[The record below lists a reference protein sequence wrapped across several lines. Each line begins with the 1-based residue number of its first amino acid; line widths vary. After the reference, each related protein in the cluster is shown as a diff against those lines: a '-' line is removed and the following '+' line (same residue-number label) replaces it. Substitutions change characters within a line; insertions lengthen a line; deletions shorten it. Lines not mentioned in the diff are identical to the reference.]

1 MEAIYRETLAKELNI
16 PQSSVVATAALLDEG
31 CTVPFIARYR
41 KEATGTLD
49 EVVVA
54 AIRDGLER
62 LVETDKRRGA
72 IISSLEERKL
82 LTDDLKGR
90 LEEARTLT
98 ALEDIYLPYRPKR
111 RTKATIA
118 REKGLSP
125 LADTVMAQG
134 GLNPLEMAEGYV
146 DPEKGVQSPQE
157 ALEGALH
164 ILAEEISENIEAR
177 TSMRA
182 IFVRNGRIKSKVK
195 PGKEEEGSRFA
206 DWFDWEEPMVKAPS
220 HRILALFRGEAEG
233 VISVT
238 VRPSAELA
246 HAKLDGLF
254 VKGSGSDSEA
264 VREAIRDGY
273 KRLLEPSME
282 TEARNALKTKADREA
297 ISVFAKNVREVLM
310 APPLGR
316 KRVMALDPGY
326 RTGVKVTCLDETGE
340 MIHHET
346 IFPHTSAHMRDKALE
361 RAGQMYREHRIEAVA
376 VGNGTASRETEQF
389 LKDCLP
395 EDAQVYSVNESG
407 ASIYSA
413 SAVAREEF
421 PDLDVSYRGAVS
433 IGRRLM
439 DPLAEL
445 VKIDPKSIGVG
456 QYQHDVDQKA
466 LKKSLDDVV
475 ASCVNSVGVE
485 VNTASPQLLSFVSG
499 LSPKLA
505 KSVVERRRQ
514 EGPFRT
520 RKELLKVPGLG
531 PKTYQQA
538 AGFIRI
544 RGGEHPLDDSSVHPE
559 RYDLVERMASDL
571 GRSVTDLLKDR
582 ELRDAIDPSNYVGAD
597 VGLPTINDILQEL
610 AKPGR
615 DPREELK
622 PFSFDP
628 SVAEMSDLKAGMVLP
643 GIVTN
648 VTNFGAFVD
657 VGVHQDGLVHV
668 SVLSDKFVKD
678 PYQVVKPGQK
688 VSVTVL
694 EVDLKRKRLSLSMK
708 KK

>member
-16 PQSSVVATAALLDEG
+16 PQGSVAATVALLDEG

-49 EVVVA
+49 EVAIA

-72 IISSLEERKL
+72 IIASLEERKL
-82 LTDDLKGR
+82 LTEDLKIK
-90 LEEARTLT
+90 LEGARTLT

-177 TSMRA
+177 TSMRS

-206 DWFDWEEPMVKAPS
+206 DWFDWEEPIVKAPS
-220 HRILALFRGEAEG
+220 HRILALLRGEAEG
-233 VISVT
+233 VVLVT
-238 VRPSAELA
+238 VRPSTELA

-254 VKGSGSDSEA
+254 VKGTGPDSEA

-282 TEARNALKTKADREA
+282 TEARNALKAKADREA

-326 RTGVKVTCLDETGE
+326 RTGVKVACLDETGE

-346 IFPHTSAHMRDKALE
+346 IFPHTSAHMRDQALD
-361 RAGQMYREHRIEAVA
+361 RTGKMYREHRIEAVA

-389 LKDCLP
+389 LRECLP
-395 EDAQVYSVNESG
+395 EDSQVYSVNESG

-505 KSVVERRRQ
+505 KAVVDRRRQ

-520 RKELLKVPGLG
+520 RKDLLKVPGLG

-538 AGFIRI
+538 VGFIRI
-544 RGGEHPLDDSSVHPE
+544 RGGEHPLDDSAVHPE
-559 RYDLVERMASDL
+559 RYDLVGRMASDL
-571 GRSVTDLLKDR
+571 GCSVTDLLKER
-582 ELRDAIDPSNYVGAD
+582 GLRDAIEPSRYLGED

-615 DPREELK
+615 DPREELQ
-622 PFSFDP
+622 PFSFDL
-628 SVAEMSDLKAGMVLP
+628 SVSEMSDLKSGMVLP

-648 VTNFGAFVD
+648 VTDFGAFVD

-668 SVLSDKFVKD
+668 SRLSDKFIKD
-678 PYQVVKPGQK
+678 PYQVVKPGQR
-688 VSVTVL
+688 VSVTVV